1 MINYEEYTE
10 KAKKILM
17 DVQDILMRYRQNQL
31 ASEHI
36 LLSMLEDGD
45 NIAIEILNE
54 KNISIDSLKKDVEEV
69 IGRYGSSRES
79 TNQIYITP
87 EARHILENA
96 RSEAR
101 RMHDSKTGTEHI
113 LLAMVRETSAVASR
127 LLAKYGINLDNIYTL
142 ILKGRTKSGAEEDE
156 NLSSLKKFTID
167 LTQLAKEGKLMP
179 VIGREDEVRR
189 VIQIVGRK
197 TKNNPALVGEPGVGK
212 TAIVEGLAQRIVSGD
227 IPEYLNN
234 KSVLALD
241 MGRLVA
247 GTKFRGEFEERMK
260 DIIDSVRRLSG
271 EVILF
276 IDEIHSVVG
285 AGSAEGSM
293 DAANLLKPALA
304 RGELQCIGAT
314 TLDEYRKYIEK
325 DRALERRFQP
335 VVVDQP
341 TPEETYEILEGLK
354 STYEKHHEIKIE
366 DDALRTAV
374 DLSVKYITDRYLP
387 DKAIDLV
394 DEAAS
399 FVRLRTG
406 YMPEKLRLI
415 DRQIKDLDSQITS
428 LAEKGEYQA
437 AAELKM
443 EAERKNEDFQ
453 EEKRKWESDESFGKA
468 VTPAVVA
475 SIVEQWTGIPA
486 GKMLQSE
493 REKLRDLES
502 IIHERFMDQEEAV
515 KTVSQTIRRARAGLN
530 APHRPWGSFL
540 FVGPTGVGKTEL
552 AKSLA
557 FILFGSEDA
566 MIRIDMSEYM
576 EKHAVSRLIG
586 APPGYVGYEEGG
598 QLTEAVRRRPY
609 SVILLDEV
617 EKAHKEV
624 HNVLL
629 QIMDDGRLT
638 DGKGKTVSFSN
649 TIVIM
654 TSNVASE
661 QIATIADKEQVHAVV
676 EEGLR
681 SAFRPEFI
689 NRLDSVVLF
698 RPLDGRAMEGI
709 VKMRISEMERR
720 LSEQRI
726 SVEISQEALGYLAK
740 EGYDREYGARP
751 VRRLIEKSVEGP
763 IADMIIDGSLEE
775 GMKVIIDSDN
785 SEILIRAE
793 KGSER

>member
-17 DVQDILMRYRQNQL
+17 DVQDILMRYKQNQL

-45 NIAIEILNE
+45 NIAIDILNE
-54 KNISIDSLKKDVEEV
+54 KRVSIDSLKKDVEEV
-69 IGRYGSSRES
+69 IGRYGSGSQIG
-79 TNQIYITP
+79 NQIYITP
-87 EARHILENA
+87 DARHILENA

-127 LLAKYGINLDNIYTL
+127 LLSKYGVNLDNIYTL
-142 ILKGRTKSGAEEDE
+142 ILKGRTKGDAEEDE

-167 LTQLAKEGKLMP
+167 LTQLAREGKLMP

-189 VIQIVGRK
+189 VIQIIGRK

-227 IPEYLNN
+227 VPEYLNN

-260 DIIDSVRRLSG
+260 GIIDSVRKLSG

-335 VVVDQP
+335 VMVEQP
-341 TPEETYEILEGLK
+341 TVEEAYRILEGLK
-354 STYEKHHEIKIE
+354 PTYEKHHDIKIE
-366 DDALRTAV
+366 DDALKTAV

-399 FVRLRTG
+399 FVRLQTG
-406 YMPEKLRLI
+406 YMPEKLRSL
-415 DRQIKDLDSQITS
+415 DRELKELDAEISAH
-428 LAEKGEYQA
+428 AEKGEYRT
-437 AAELKM
+437 AAELKTV
-443 EAERKNEDFQ
+443 AEKKRREFLL
-453 EEKRKWESDESFGKA
+453 EKEKWESEESFGKT
-468 VTPAVVA
+468 VTSAVVA

-502 IIHERFMDQEEAV
+502 IIHEKFVDQEEAV
-515 KTVSQTIRRARAGLN
+515 KIVSQTIRRARAGLN
-530 APHRPWGSFL
+530 AAHKPWGSFL
-540 FVGPTGVGKTEL
+540 FMGPTGVGKTEL
-552 AKSLA
+552 AKRLA
-557 FILFGSEDA
+557 FILFGSEEA
-566 MIRIDMSEYM
+566 MVRIDMSEYM
-576 EKHAVSRLIG
+576 EKHTVSRLIG

-609 SVILLDEV
+609 SVVLLDEI
-617 EKAHKEV
+617 EKAHREV
-624 HNVLL
+624 HSVLL

-649 TIVIM
+649 TIIIM
-654 TSNVASE
+654 TSNIASE
-661 QIATIADKEQVHAVV
+661 ELASTSELSRAMDLA
-676 EEGLR
+676 EESLR
-681 SAFRPEFI
+681 KAFRPEFI
-689 NRLDSVVLF
+689 NRLDSIVLF
-698 RPLDGRAMEGI
+698 RPLDSEAMEEI
-709 VKMRISEMERR
+709 VKMRIAEMEKR
-720 LSEQRI
+720 LSDQHI
-726 SVEISQEALGYLAK
+726 SVEISQKAVEYLAK

-751 VRRLIEKSVEGP
+751 VRRLIEKLVEGP
-763 IADMIIDGSLEE
+763 IADLIIDGALGE
-775 GMKVIIDSDN
+775 GMKVIIDSDA
-785 SEILIRAE
+785 SGILVKAQE
-793 KGSER
+793 G